1 MTDEL
6 KICFSLN
13 DNKNY
18 EKKKYTVVLRHQ
30 EDMDLWKLGI
40 RHLQETNHEKVCP
53 DSNDHWAEKIINHK
67 TASFVKCDNQHL
79 DKNKLYWQCLVD
91 LWSLS

>member
-6 KICFSLN
+6 KIYFSLN

-30 EDMDLWKLGI
+30 EDMDL
-40 RHLQETNHEKVCP
+40 
-53 DSNDHWAEKIINHK
+53 
-67 TASFVKCDNQHL
+67 
-79 DKNKLYWQCLVD
+79 
-91 LWSLS
+91 